1 MSSVSSRLAMTSV
14 ALVVALLFSGSA
26 SAQQLNWL
34 WWKMEPTLTLT
45 PEQSD
50 KIDVI
55 FQAGINQLQ
64 KQKADLDRLES
75 KLSRLIETM
84 ASEAEVT
91 QQIDRVEAARSTM
104 NKTRTLMLLHMR
116 QELKPEQRLKLNA
129 LRDRREKER
138 KAVEE
143 RLQRQRDSERLQT
156 PDASK
161 RPDTAA
167 KRQN

>member
-1 MSSVSSRLAMTSV
+1 MSSVLSRLAVTSA
-14 ALVVALLFSGSA
+14 ALVAALLFSTSA

-45 PEQSD
+45 PEQSAQ
-50 KIDVI
+50 IDTI
-55 FQAGINQLQ
+55 FQEGIGQLQ
-64 KQKADLDRLES
+64 KQKAELDRLEG
-75 KLSRLIETM
+75 KLSRLIATM
-84 ASEAEVT
+84 ATEAEVS

-129 LRDRREKER
+129 LLEQRRAQDQRNQEKSR
-138 KAVEE
+138 P
-143 RLQRQRDSERLQT
+143 ST
-156 PDASK
+156 DAGK